1 MWRLWQSLE
10 HETRS
15 SNRLLLEWLVGCWL
29 KGHGVA
35 GNTILVDSF
44 PRQLG
49 NSDLKKKNQ
58 NIHVH
63 PLSWQKNTMWCS
75 NARQS
80 LGRRN
85 LASWCLCCYPL
96 CLTKLQDYRIWV
108 SAGGAV
114 AVDKPR
120 SQQIWRDTW
129 DVLKERV
136 ILERK
141 NFPMLRIGSVTI
153 QGVRALYNVCMD
165 GLQR

>member
-1 MWRLWQSLE
+1 
-10 HETRS
+10 
-15 SNRLLLEWLVGCWL
+15 
-29 KGHGVA
+29 
-35 GNTILVDSF
+35 
-44 PRQLG
+44 
-49 NSDLKKKNQ
+49 
-58 NIHVH
+58 
-63 PLSWQKNTMWCS
+63 MWCS

-80 LGRRN
+80 LGQRN
-85 LASWCLCCYPL
+85 LANWCLCCHPL

-108 SAGGAV
+108 STGGAV

-129 DVLKERV
+129 NVLKGRV

-141 NFPMLRIGSVTI
+141 NFPMLRIGSVTM